1 MSDVARDG
9 SPVELYARMPT
20 FGEPELV
27 HDAIPAGASIL
38 ELGSGTGRMTHR
50 LIELGHRVTAVD
62 ESAEMLAHVRG
73 AETVEAAIEG
83 LDLGRRFG
91 CVLLASQLVNV
102 DDDRQRAA
110 FLEACA
116 RHVVPDGTVLIQRYD
131 PQWAAD
137 PQPSES
143 EREGVTFR
151 LLGPRREGAR
161 LSATVE
167 YEVGGRTWR
176 HGPFTSRVLDDGEID
191 AELAAAG
198 LARERW
204 IDERRTWLAARLDR
218 DDASVQSSFD
228 A

>member
-9 SPVELYARMPT
+9 SPVGLYARMPT

-27 HDAIPAGASIL
+27 HDAIPPGASIL

-50 LIELGHRVTAVD
+50 LVELGHPVTAVD
-62 ESAEMLAHVRG
+62 NSAEMLAHVRG
-73 AETVEAAIEG
+73 AETVNAEIEG

-102 DDDRQRAA
+102 DDDRQRSA
-110 FLEACA
+110 FLETCA
-116 RHVVPDGTVLIQRYD
+116 RHVEPDGIVLVQRYD
-131 PQWAAD
+131 PEWAAD

-143 EREGVTFR
+143 ERGGVTFR
-151 LLGPRREGAR
+151 LIEPRRLGQQ

-167 YEVGGRTWR
+167 YELEGRTWR
-176 HGPFTSRVLDDGEID
+176 HGPFTSRILSDD
-191 AELAAAG
+191 ELESLLATVG
-198 LARERW
+198 LGCERW
-204 IDERRTWLAARLDR
+204 IDERRTLLVARP
-218 DDASVQSSFD
+218 DARGPSVQSGLD